1 MRHRDGLMPVR
12 RDVGRRA
19 SERAPWWD
27 AAVVAETLLMTM
39 MNYYQ
44 TLISID

>member
-1 MRHRDGLMPVR
+1 MPVG

-27 AAVVAETLLMTM
+27 AAVVVAAVETLLMKM